1 MSQCLWIV
9 CEFPRSRC
17 VSKIT
22 IELFSQSANRWKMQN
37 FDQIVNERYQKKW
50 FILCFTKKLRDFEII
65 SVSSLFRFNYNIIN
79 LLFLKSYFI
88 INSAYLNAQ
97 IIWNDMKNEI
107 KYRRR
112 NVSFISLYFF
122 FFFFFK
128 FKRLQFC
135 FVAKKR
141 KRYWNWRNKLL
152 NEFIINITI

>member
-65 SVSSLFRFNYNIIN
+65 SVSSLFRFNYDIIN

-112 NVSFISLYFF
+112 NVLFVSLYFF
-122 FFFFFK
+122 FFFISNLTDYNIVSWK
-128 FKRLQFC
+128 
-135 FVAKKR
+135 KKR
-141 KRYWNWRNKLL
+141 KRYWNWCNKLL

>member
-1 MSQCLWIV
+1 MTFRCHSV
-9 CEFPRSRC
+9 CELCVNFQGPVAFRKLRS
-17 VSKIT
+17 SF
-22 IELFSQSANRWKMQN
+22 FSQSANRWKMQN

-122 FFFFFK
+122 FFFISNLTDYNIVSWQ
-128 FKRLQFC
+128 KRGKGIEID
-135 FVAKKR
+135 A
-141 KRYWNWRNKLL
+141 
-152 NEFIINITI
+152 INY

>member
-112 NVSFISLYFF
+112 NVLFVSLYFF
-122 FFFFFK
+122 FFFHFK
-128 FKRLQFC
+128 FNRLQYC
-135 FVAKKR
+135 IVAKKR